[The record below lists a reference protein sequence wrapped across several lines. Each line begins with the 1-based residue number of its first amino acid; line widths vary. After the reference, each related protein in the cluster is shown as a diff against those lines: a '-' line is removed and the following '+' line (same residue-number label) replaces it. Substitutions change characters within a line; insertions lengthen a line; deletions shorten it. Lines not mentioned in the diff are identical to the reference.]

1 MELKFIWM
9 GNYKSIGEVTKL
21 AMDPKVTCLIGKNES
36 GKSNILDFV
45 SQNTL
50 LKSISKD
57 VYLKKHREFP
67 EGSTSTLV
75 FEFQLSDEE
84 QNLLEVSSKLEKVEY
99 SHDKPNPAISGA
111 ISEYFLKDTYS
122 NLCEDFEIL
131 GNVYL
136 NSEDIKKQ
144 FSNHCF
150 SLKEAHQRISFNHS
164 DMFNRLETI
173 GNQIYFIE
181 EDGVEKY
188 LNTLSKLR
196 EYYFRPYNLLPE
208 IFYYQELFLKNS
220 YNLNPDFFDKGVGSD
235 SAIENFIIAT
245 KCNKNIFRTAT
256 NSTNAGEKQDAKEE
270 IQEAVRAEIEKPF
283 NNFYKQENV
292 KISISIEGTLLK
304 ILIKTTGRHMQM
316 SERSNGLRWYLN
328 LFVALRA
335 NHTKSNNVIF
345 LMDEPGVHLHV
356 DAQKKLL
363 TLFTDLSKKENQ
375 VIYSTHSPTMIDTR
389 KLYQIRAVENRSGQ
403 TVIHNA
409 VNGDN
414 IQGSSKVETLSPLL
428 HAIGMNLNAN
438 IGINPN
444 RINVITEGITDAIYL
459 NAMAECLNQYDFSF
473 IASIGA
479 GNTPLLASILSGWGE
494 SYKVLLDGD
503 KQGNTTFRTLST
515 VYDMED
521 HTIKLDDIIKDVSNP
536 TIESLIS
543 PSDFN
548 DYGIDCTSLNNSSNK
563 KIAAQ
568 TFANC
573 VYDKNPLSTQTKE
586 NFDLLFEK
594 LK

>member
-1 MELKFIWM
+1 M
-9 GNYKSIGEVTKL
+9 
-21 AMDPKVTCLIGKNES
+21 
-36 GKSNILDFV
+36 
-45 SQNTL
+45 
-50 LKSISKD
+50 
-57 VYLKKHREFP
+57 
-67 EGSTSTLV
+67 
-75 FEFQLSDEE
+75 
-84 QNLLEVSSKLEKVEY
+84 
-99 SHDKPNPAISGA
+99 
-111 ISEYFLKDTYS
+111 
-122 NLCEDFEIL
+122 
-131 GNVYL
+131 
-136 NSEDIKKQ
+136 
-144 FSNHCF
+144 
-150 SLKEAHQRISFNHS
+150 
-164 DMFNRLETI
+164 
-173 GNQIYFIE
+173 
-181 EDGVEKY
+181 
-188 LNTLSKLR
+188 
-196 EYYFRPYNLLPE
+196 
-208 IFYYQELFLKNS
+208 
-220 YNLNPDFFDKGVGSD
+220 
-235 SAIENFIIAT
+235 
-245 KCNKNIFRTAT
+245 
-256 NSTNAGEKQDAKEE
+256 
-270 IQEAVRAEIEKPF
+270 
-283 NNFYKQENV
+283 
-292 KISISIEGTLLK
+292 
-304 ILIKTTGRHMQM
+304 
-316 SERSNGLRWYLN
+316 
-328 LFVALRA
+328 
-335 NHTKSNNVIF
+335 
-345 LMDEPGVHLHV
+345 
-356 DAQKKLL
+356 L

-503 KQGNTTFRTLST
+503 RQGNITFRTLST
-515 VYDMED
+515 YGMED
-521 HTIKLDDIIKDVSNP
+521 HTVKLDDIIKDVSNP

>member
-9 GNYKSIGEVTKL
+9 SNYKSIGGDTKL
-21 AMDPKVTCLIGKNES
+21 AIDSRVTCLIGKNES
-36 GKSNILDFV
+36 GKSNILDFI

-67 EGSTSTLV
+67 EGSTSTLI
-75 FEFQLSDEE
+75 FEFQLSGEE
-84 QNLLEVSSKLEKVEY
+84 QNLLEVSSKIEKVEY
-99 SHDKPNPAISGA
+99 SHDKSNPAISGA
-111 ISEYFLKDTYS
+111 ISEYFLKDTYI
-122 NLCEDFEIL
+122 NLCEDFENL
-131 GNVYL
+131 GNIYL
-136 NSEDIKKQ
+136 NKEDIKKQ
-144 FSNHCF
+144 FSNHCL

-173 GNQIYFIE
+173 GNKIYFIE

-188 LNTLSKLR
+188 LNTLSMLR

-208 IFYYQELFLKNS
+208 IFYYQESFLKNS
-220 YNLNPDFFDKGVGSD
+220 YNLTPDFFDKGVGSD

-245 KCNKNIFRTAT
+245 KCDKNVFRTAT

-304 ILIKTTGRHMQM
+304 ILIKTTGRLMQLT
-316 SERSNGLRWYLN
+316 ERSNGLRWYLN

-345 LMDEPGVHLHV
+345 LLDEPGVHLHV

-389 KLYQIRAVENRSGQ
+389 KLYQIRAVENRSGH

-409 VNGDN
+409 ANGGN
-414 IQGSSKVETLSPLL
+414 IQGSSKLETLSPLL

-459 NAMAECLNQYDFSF
+459 NVMAECLDQHDFSF
-473 IASIGA
+473 IASTGA
-479 GNTPLLASILSGWGE
+479 GNTPLIASILSGWGE

-503 KQGNTTFRTLST
+503 RQGNITFRTLST
-515 VYDMED
+515 SGMEA
-521 HTIKLDDIIKDVSNP
+521 HTVKLDDVIKDISNP

-543 PSDFN
+543 TSDFKN
-548 DYGIDCTSLNNSSNK
+548 CGIDCTSLNNSSNK

-568 TFANC
+568 TFANFI
-573 VYDKNPLSTQTKE
+573 YDKKPISTETKE
-586 NFDLLFEK
+586 NFALLFEE

>member
-9 GNYKSIGEVTKL
+9 SNYKSIGGDTKL
-21 AMDPKVTCLIGKNES
+21 AIDSRVTCLIGKNES
-36 GKSNILDFV
+36 GKSNILDFI

-67 EGSTSTLV
+67 EGSTSTLI
-75 FEFQLSDEE
+75 FEFQLSGEE
-84 QNLLEVSSKLEKVEY
+84 QNLLEVSSKIEKVEY
-99 SHDKPNPAISGA
+99 SHDKSNPAISGA
-111 ISEYFLKDTYS
+111 ISEYFLKDTYI
-122 NLCEDFEIL
+122 NLCEDFENL
-131 GNVYL
+131 GNIYL
-136 NSEDIKKQ
+136 NKEDIKKQ
-144 FSNHCF
+144 FSNHCLF
-150 SLKEAHQRISFNHS
+150 LKEAHQRISFNHS

-173 GNQIYFIE
+173 GNKIYFIE

-188 LNTLSKLR
+188 LNTLSMLR

-208 IFYYQELFLKNS
+208 IFYYQESFLKNS
-220 YNLNPDFFDKGVGSD
+220 YNLTPDFFDKGVGSD

-245 KCNKNIFRTAT
+245 KCDKNVFRTAT

-304 ILIKTTGRHMQM
+304 ILIKTTGRLMQLT
-316 SERSNGLRWYLN
+316 ERSNGLRWYLN

-345 LMDEPGVHLHV
+345 LLDEPGVHLHV

-389 KLYQIRAVENRSGQ
+389 KLYQIRAVENRSGH

-409 VNGDN
+409 VNGGN
-414 IQGSSKVETLSPLL
+414 IQGSSKLETLSPLL

-459 NAMAECLNQYDFSF
+459 NVMAECLDQHDFSF
-473 IASIGA
+473 IASTGA
-479 GNTPLLASILSGWGE
+479 GNTPLIASILSGWGE

-503 KQGNTTFRTLST
+503 RQGNITFRTLST
-515 VYDMED
+515 SGMEA
-521 HTIKLDDIIKDVSNP
+521 HTVKLDDVIKDISNP

-543 PSDFN
+543 TSDFN
-548 DYGIDCTSLNNSSNK
+548 NCGIDCTSLNNSSNK

-568 TFANC
+568 TFANFI
-573 VYDKNPLSTQTKE
+573 YDKKPISTETKE
-586 NFDLLFEK
+586 NFALLFEE